1 MSVPVISLIALLIA
15 ILVSVV
21 FSSLNIGA
29 LAMAL
34 SLIVGLLGGVKVDD
48 IIKGYPTSLLILLAG
63 TTYLFSI
70 ANTNGTLEKVTQK
83 AVRAVRGRAALL
95 PIALFFLA
103 FALSAAGPGQITTSA
118 LLSGPAML
126 LAERAGISPLMM
138 ALVVGN
144 GAQAGAMSPIA
155 PPGLIS
161 AKILAEQ
168 GLKGVSGTLWLNMF
182 IVHAAVTILA
192 YLLFGGL
199 KLWRTGT
206 KGSSAALLDVKV
218 EPFERG
224 QIATLAAIGALILS
238 AMAPTILR
246 VLYKGGAPSWA
257 SFFKIDLGLAAFLA
271 GSLLSLFKV
280 VDEPKA
286 IKNMP
291 WGTIL
296 MVTGVTV
303 LVNLMKNVG
312 GIDLFAKLIATMSTE
327 RTVTLVAGFWAG
339 LVSAYAS
346 TTGVILPAF
355 LPMAPPLLKQVG
367 GTNLLALVSSIVVCG
382 FIVDLSPLSTTG
394 AVFISNA
401 GPNANK
407 NKLFRD
413 MLIWGLSMSV
423 VGAVVS
429 WLAFTVL
436 GLP

>member
-1 MSVPVISLIALLIA
+1 MSVPVISLVALL
-15 ILVSVV
+15 LVIVASVV

-29 LAMAL
+29 LALAV
-34 SLIVGLLGGVKVDD
+34 SLVVSWFGGVKVDQ
-48 IIKGYPTSLLILLAG
+48 IVKGYPTSLFILLAG

-70 ANTNGTLEKVTQK
+70 ANTNGTLEKISK
-83 AVRAVRGRAALL
+83 YAVKAVRGRAALL

-103 FALSAAGPGQITTSA
+103 FGLSAMGPGQITTSA

-126 LAERAGISPLMM
+126 LADEVGISPLLM

-155 PPGLIS
+155 PPGIIS
-161 AKILAEQ
+161 ANILAKV
-168 GLKGVSGTLWLNMF
+168 GLTGVSGYLWLNML
-182 IVHAAVTILA
+182 IVHAAVTVLA
-192 YLLFGGL
+192 YFLFGGV
-199 KLWRTGT
+199 KLWRSGT
-206 KGSSAALLDVKV
+206 RESAVALLDVKV
-218 EPFERG
+218 EPFTG
-224 QIATLAAIGALILS
+224 SQLATMGGVLLLIVSVIVSALPQWKL
-238 AMAPTILR
+238 PK
-246 VLYKGGAPSWA
+246 V
-257 SFFKIDLGLAAFLA
+257 DLGLGAFLV
-271 GSLLSLFKV
+271 GSLLSLFKA

-286 IKNMP
+286 IKGMP

-303 LVNLMKNVG
+303 LVNLMSDVG
-312 GIDLFAKLIATMSTE
+312 GMDLFANLIAKMSTAG
-327 RTVTLVAGFWAG
+327 TVTLVAGFWAG

-355 LPMAPPLLKQVG
+355 LPMAKPLLQQVG
-367 GTNLLALVSSIVVCG
+367 GTDLLALVSSIIVCG

-401 GPNANK
+401 GPKANK